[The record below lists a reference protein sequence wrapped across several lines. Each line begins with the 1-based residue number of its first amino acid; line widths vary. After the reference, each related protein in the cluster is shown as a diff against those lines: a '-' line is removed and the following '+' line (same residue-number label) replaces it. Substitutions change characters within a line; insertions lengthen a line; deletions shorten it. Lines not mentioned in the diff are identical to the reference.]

1 MDRFERPVALTCPE
15 CGGALRR
22 TDGKPPE
29 FRCHTGHNFGV
40 TEIAD
45 GQGSA
50 LEEALVVAV
59 RVLNERAELCRQMKE
74 SAREGG
80 RRLGV
85 AYWERLMNEAEEQLE
100 ILVRF
105 LERQPPPVEPEP
117 DVPKMPENP

>member
-1 MDRFERPVALTCPE
+1 MDQFERPVALTCPE

-22 TDGKPPE
+22 IDGKLPE
-29 FRCHTGHNFGV
+29 FRCHTGHHFGAI
-40 TEIAD
+40 EIAD

-50 LEEALVVAV
+50 LEEALGVAV

-74 SAREGG
+74 SASAGG

-85 AYWERLMNEAEEQLE
+85 RYWERLTNEAEEQLE

-105 LERQPPPVEPEP
+105 LERQPPAGRA
-117 DVPKMPENP
+117 